1 MAETAIPLTTLH
13 PTTTTTPHTT
23 INKIGVDQTAT
34 ARTHFQ
40 YHLQDGNLLHQDLV
54 ALLEDHLHLQGT
66 MDLMIIV
73 THNHLLATLRA
84 GHMAMILAHVVEGIL
99 TAVMV
104 AAEIGVE
111 IQTRTVEVEEGME
124 AVKGENL

>member
-1 MAETAIPLTTLH
+1 MAEAAIPLTTLH
-13 PTTTTTPHTT
+13 LTTTTTLQTT
-23 INKIGVDQTAT
+23 INKIGVDQTVT

-40 YHLQDGNLLHQDLV
+40 YHLQDGNLLHQDPV
-54 ALLEDHLHLQGT
+54 ALLEDYLHLQGT

-73 THNHLLATLRA
+73 NHHHLLVTLGA
-84 GHMAMILAHVVEGIL
+84 GHMVMILAHVVEGIL

-104 AAEIGVE
+104 AAEIGAE
-111 IQTRTVEVEEGME
+111 IRTRTVEAEEGME